1 MPLGIGL
8 IGLGRHGIRYA
19 HHLLEPL
26 PTARLVAV
34 CRRDTAQGEA
44 FASEHSVRFF
54 PDYRDLL
61 AAKDVHAVV
70 VVTPPS
76 QAYLICLEAIK
87 AGKPLLI
94 EKPLGCTG
102 TEARDMVQAAE
113 STGVPLMT
121 AHTLR
126 FDQAVLAFKTKL
138 ANAGRRRY
146 LVLTNR
152 IEPLPAS
159 KEPTDYGGRGV
170 LLEIGIHLL
179 DLVRFLTEEEI
190 TEVRSE
196 MDSHPPAQPETRA
209 LVSLRTT
216 GNLTCILDVSRV
228 SAGRTSRAEWM
239 GEDGQLM
246 VDWANRRISRLTWR
260 QAVEEWLFPQYPTI
274 VATLSAFT
282 ESVTRGTPMPI
293 TGKDGLKAVEAADA
307 CYDSAATGQTVR
319 LIHER

>member
-1 MPLGIGL
+1 M
-8 IGLGRHGIRYA
+8 
-19 HHLLEPL
+19 
-26 PTARLVAV
+26 ARLVAIS
-34 CRRDTAQGEA
+34 RRDEAQGKT
-44 FASEHSVRFF
+44 FACEHSLRFF
-54 PDYRDLL
+54 ADYRDLL
-61 AAKDVHAVV
+61 AAKDVQAVV

-76 QAYLICLEAIK
+76 QAHAICLEAVK

-126 FDQAVLAFKTKL
+126 FDQALLAFKTKL
-138 ANAGRRRY
+138 ADAGRRRY

-152 IEPLPAS
+152 IEPLMAV

-179 DLVRFLTEEEI
+179 DLVRFLTGEEI
-190 TEVRSE
+190 ADVRCE
-196 MDSHPPAQPETRA
+196 MDQHPSGQPESRA

-216 GNLTCILDVSRV
+216 GDLTCILDVSRV

-239 GEDGQLM
+239 GEDGQII
-246 VDWANRRISRLTWR
+246 VDWANRRISRLSWR
-260 QAVEEWLFPQYPTI
+260 QAAEEWMFPQCPTI
-274 VATLSAFT
+274 VATLSAFIDAL
-282 ESVTRGTPMPI
+282 VRGMSMPI

-307 CYDSAATGQTVR
+307 CYDSATNGQTVR
-319 LIHER
+319 LVHES